1 MGCVVDAA
9 LPRFHIASAVPEA
22 FFLKGGT
29 MRSARR
35 LRGQKSVPSAKSDSA
50 TMSSAAS
57 FLAAA
62 GSSRESI
69 MIRGN
74 AARNDWSA
82 LRGIARVPTHVVHV
96 ANERRVHPRAQL
108 QLPMRILRVAGRHE
122 TEFEQAMTIDISS
135 SGLRTACP
143 FAIRVGASVQLEV
156 ELVTRPSGCG
166 SVRLIAEAQV
176 VRVQPDSN
184 GWHTL
189 AFNFD
194 EISFERDEMA
204 PPQFMHL

>member
-1 MGCVVDAA
+1 
-9 LPRFHIASAVPEA
+9 
-22 FFLKGGT
+22 
-29 MRSARR
+29 MRSARK
-35 LRGQKSVPSAKSDSA
+35 LRGQKSVPSVKSD
-50 TMSSAAS
+50 AAL
-57 FLAAA
+57 FLSTA
-62 GSSRESI
+62 GISQEPK

-96 ANERRVHPRAQL
+96 ANERRVYPRAQL
-108 QLPMRILRVAGRHE
+108 QLPVRILRIAGHRE
-122 TEFEQAMTIDISS
+122 TEFDEAMTIDISS

-143 FAIRVGASVQLEV
+143 FAIPVGTPVQLEV

-166 SVRLIAEAQV
+166 SVRLVTEAQV

-184 GWHTL
+184 GWHTV

-204 PPQFMHL
+204 PPQFLHL

>member
-1 MGCVVDAA
+1 
-9 LPRFHIASAVPEA
+9 VPEA

-29 MRSARR
+29 MRSARKPS
-35 LRGQKSVPSAKSDSA
+35 GEKFVPSVKAD
-50 TMSSAAS
+50 AAS
-57 FLAAA
+57 LFAAA
-62 GSSRESI
+62 GIRQESK

-96 ANERRVHPRAQL
+96 ANERRVYPRAHL
-108 QLPMRILRVAGRHE
+108 QLPVRILRIAGHHE
-122 TEFEQAMTIDISS
+122 TEFDQAMTIDISS
-135 SGLRTACP
+135 SGLRTAYP
-143 FAIRVGASVQLEV
+143 FAIPVGTPVHLEV

-166 SVRLIAEAQV
+166 SVRLITQAQV
-176 VRVQPDSN
+176 VRVQSDSK

-204 PPQFMHL
+204 PPQFLHI

>member
-1 MGCVVDAA
+1 
-9 LPRFHIASAVPEA
+9 
-22 FFLKGGT
+22 
-29 MRSARR
+29 MRSARTPSSE
-35 LRGQKSVPSAKSDSA
+35 KSVPSVKSE
-50 TMSSAAS
+50 AAQ
-57 FLAAA
+57 FLSTV
-62 GSSRESI
+62 GISQGPK

-82 LRGIARVPTHVVHV
+82 LRGIARVPTHAVHV
-96 ANERRVHPRAQL
+96 ANERRVYPRAQL
-108 QLPMRILRVAGRHE
+108 QLPVRILRIADRHE
-122 TEFEQAMTIDISS
+122 TEFDQAMTIDISS

-143 FAIRVGASVQLEV
+143 FAIAVGTPVHLEV

-166 SVRLIAEAQV
+166 SVRLITEAQV
-176 VRVQPDSN
+176 VRVQPDSK

-204 PPQFMHL
+204 PPQFLHL

>member
-1 MGCVVDAA
+1 VGCVVDAI
-9 LPRFHIASAVPEA
+9 PRRFHIASAVPEA

-29 MRSARR
+29 MRSARKT
-35 LRGQKSVPSAKSDSA
+35 GSGKSVPGVKSD
-50 TMSSAAS
+50 TAS
-57 FLAAA
+57 FFAAA
-62 GSSRESI
+62 GISEESK

-96 ANERRVHPRAQL
+96 ANERRVYPRAHL
-108 QLPMRILRVAGRHE
+108 QLPVRILRIEGHHE
-122 TEFEQAMTIDISS
+122 MEFDQVTTIDISS

-143 FAIRVGASVQLEV
+143 FAIPVGTPVQLEV
-156 ELVTRPSGCG
+156 GLVTRPSGCG
-166 SVRLIAEAQV
+166 SVRLITEAQV

-204 PPQFMHL
+204 PPQFLHP

>member
-1 MGCVVDAA
+1 
-9 LPRFHIASAVPEA
+9 VPEA

-29 MRSARR
+29 MRSARKPSS
-35 LRGQKSVPSAKSDSA
+35 QKPVLGVKSD
-50 TMSSAAS
+50 AAS

-62 GSSRESI
+62 GISQESK

-74 AARNDWSA
+74 VARNDWSA
-82 LRGIARVPTHVVHV
+82 LRGIDRVPTHAVHV
-96 ANERRVHPRAQL
+96 ANERRVYPRAQL
-108 QLPMRILRVAGRHE
+108 QLPVRILRIAGHRE
-122 TEFEQAMTIDISS
+122 TEFDQVMTIDISS
-135 SGLRTACP
+135 SGLRTICP
-143 FAIRVGASVQLEV
+143 FAIPVGTPVHLEV

-166 SVRLIAEAQV
+166 SVRLITEAQV
-176 VRVQPDSN
+176 VRVQPDSS

-204 PPQFMHL
+204 LPQFLHP

>member
-1 MGCVVDAA
+1 M
-9 LPRFHIASAVPEA
+9 H
-22 FFLKGGT
+22 
-29 MRSARR
+29 SARKPS
-35 LRGQKSVPSAKSDSA
+35 GQKSVSSVKSSVASVSDGK
-50 TMSSAAS
+50 S
-57 FLAAA
+57 FLASA
-62 GSSRESI
+62 GITQESK

-82 LRGIARVPTHVVHV
+82 LRGIARVPTHAVHV
-96 ANERRVHPRAQL
+96 ANERRVYPRAQL
-108 QLPMRILRVAGRHE
+108 QLPLRILRIAGHSE
-122 TEFEQAMTIDISS
+122 TEFDQAMTIDISS

-143 FAIRVGASVQLEV
+143 FAIPVGTPVQLEV

-166 SVRLIAEAQV
+166 SVRLITEAQV
-176 VRVQPDSN
+176 VRAQPDSK

-204 PPQFMHL
+204 PPQFLHI

>member
-1 MGCVVDAA
+1 MRLARK
-9 LPRFHIASAVPEA
+9 L
-22 FFLKGGT
+22 GGE
-29 MRSARR
+29 
-35 LRGQKSVPSAKSDSA
+35 KSVPSVKAD
-50 TMSSAAS
+50 AAS
-57 FLAAA
+57 FFAAA
-62 GSSRESI
+62 GISKESK

-96 ANERRVHPRAQL
+96 ANERRIYARAQI
-108 QLPMRILRVAGRHE
+108 QLPVRILRIAGHRE
-122 TEFEQAMTIDISS
+122 TDFDQAMTIDISS

-143 FAIRVGASVQLEV
+143 FEIPVGTPVDLEV

-166 SVRLIAEAQV
+166 SVRLITQAQV

-204 PPQFMHL
+204 PPQFLHL